1 MNSVAI
7 DLHDAKRQRDVPIR
21 AWLPAGS
28 GTHPVVFFSHGLGE
42 SRDSYGYLGAHLAR
56 NGYMAIHVTHHG
68 SDKEL
73 LEKEGIVAVHRAVRD
88 PQTWVNRPLD
98 VSFVI
103 DLLEAED
110 PRVAQL
116 IPRADLSRIA
126 IAGHSAG
133 AYTALVMGGAVVKGE
148 ARFTDPRVKALVAM
162 SLPKLRPIF
171 LAGAYDE
178 IRIPQLHITGTK
190 DRSLFYWTFPRDRR
204 DAFERGRSTPQY
216 LVTINGAK
224 HETFSNPSRDDR
236 PCEQKM
242 QALIADAT
250 VLFLDAYL
258 RGDEDAGKRLTNGLD
273 GAKVERK

>member
-1 MNSVAI
+1 MRSVAI
-7 DLHDAKRQRDVPIR
+7 DLHDAERRRDVPIR
-21 AWLPAGS
+21 AWLPADNGR
-28 GTHPVVFFSHGLGE
+28 HPVVFFSHGLGE
-42 SRDSYGYLGAHLAR
+42 SRDSYSYLGEHLAR
-56 NGYMAIHVTHHG
+56 NGFLAIHVTHHG

-73 LEKEGIVAVHRAVRD
+73 LEKEGLLAVHRAVRD

-98 VSFVI
+98 ITYVI
-103 DLLEAED
+103 DLLEAGD
-110 PRVAQL
+110 ARLSQL
-116 IPRADLSRIA
+116 QPYADLSKIA

-148 ARFTDPRVKALVAM
+148 GRFVDRRVRALVAM
-162 SLPKLRPIF
+162 SLPKLKPIF

-216 LVTINGAK
+216 LVTVKGAK

-242 QALIADAT
+242 QTLIAEAT

-258 RGDEDAGKRLTNGLD
+258 RGDEKSGTQLANGLD
-273 GAKVERK
+273 GAKVETK